1 MRSTITPS
9 RQRHTQCS
17 VNLTPTPTTSST
29 HVSDVMETLA
39 REARQATLTSSGGS
53 DSERHK
59 KRSYYRPN
67 TLACKA
73 KTKPSS
79 LPITESTEPLQSN
92 PGSCDATSYSRR
104 TDAERITT
112 QENECYTTTAAIAA
126 KRDPPTSPLSLHE
139 YTDILTFP
147 PQSAQVTGVAPHYD
161 SAELLTSTGPAQA
174 DLAGEG
180 EAVAHD
186 YDIPV

>member
-1 MRSTITPS
+1 
-9 RQRHTQCS
+9 
-17 VNLTPTPTTSST
+17 
-29 HVSDVMETLA
+29 METLA

-59 KRSYYRPN
+59 KRSHRRPN

-73 KTKPSS
+73 KTKSSS
-79 LPITESTEPLQSN
+79 LPITASTEPLQST
-92 PGSCDATSYSRR
+92 PGSCDATSYSRP

-112 QENECYTTTAAIAA
+112 QENECYTTTAALAA

-147 PQSAQVTGVAPHYD
+147 PQSAQVTAGAPHYD

-174 DLAGEG
+174 GLACTAGDG

-186 YDIPV
+186 YEIPV